1 MGTEEIQIS
10 QLNLLQVNKDINWY
24 QEKTLEYTEENK

>member
-24 QEKTLEYTEENK
+24 QEKTLEYIEENK